1 MLSNIFPIKPTEL
14 FSSPPPVVHAALFN
28 TDCWSCRCTW
38 ESFKIFQTT
47 FEIAFHLSIR
57 MPIGKYIFM
66 SIEYSILKEYSG
78 ASSAKS
84 CYSKDRK
91 STIASSFIHF
101 VVVSVRHIHIALHRS
116 FNLSGFSS
124 IIHYNRFKNKNTDW
138 EKSQKSLWT
147 SIELVVLAVSMYS
160 SQFLK
165 CSNQIGPHSLVES
178 F

>member
-1 MLSNIFPIKPTEL
+1 MLSNIFPIKPTKL

-28 TDCWSCRCTW
+28 TDCWSCFAVVW
-38 ESFKIFQTT
+38 VSFKIFQTT
-47 FEIAFHLSIR
+47 SEIAFHLSIR

-66 SIEYSILKEYSG
+66 SIEYSILKEYSS

-91 STIASSFIHF
+91 STIAWSFIHF

-138 EKSQKSLWT
+138 GKKSKIPMDINWISSSCCVHVFE
-147 SIELVVLAVSMYS
+147 SI
-160 SQFLK
+160 
-165 CSNQIGPHSLVES
+165 P
-178 F
+178 